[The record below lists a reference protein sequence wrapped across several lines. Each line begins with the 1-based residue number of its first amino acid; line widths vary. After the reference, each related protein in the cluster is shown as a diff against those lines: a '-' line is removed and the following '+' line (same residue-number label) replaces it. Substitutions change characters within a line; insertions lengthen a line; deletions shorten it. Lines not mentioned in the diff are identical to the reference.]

1 MRNQQHLILVKQ
13 LYEDSLVLSGRTDA
27 LSLTKAIVL
36 LDLSVELMLNNIVL
50 NLDPNFTVNE
60 TKGSEDIS
68 RKTLWGNAARAVRAA
83 NKGSLPEAREI
94 ANLHAL
100 RNLVQHSGT
109 QPSQSET
116 ERYFAAIRVM
126 FSTVFEN
133 VYELDFL
140 RFQIWDLV
148 ANNDLREWLRDS
160 EVALIKG
167 HPEICI
173 AGCNYAHDL
182 IIGAI
187 RRFTKLRRFRG
198 SRIFSSTPLGPA
210 FGISYQAIREIEGM
224 AKRLDRELRAG
235 VEKFRSEIM
244 NEIEFLEDEVVAI
257 GVGLPLM
264 DTRRFQKIG
273 SVVYQSVA
281 LDGTIHIQSQI
292 GLENFD
298 EVRDGAGFM
307 LSYLSRLIR
316 LLEEAYPGV
325 LTSVRI
331 ELPLKKQSIWQVVEN
346 NDSNPTP
353 E

>member
-1 MRNQQHLILVKQ
+1 LRTTVPGCGLRLKSDLPNNELRNAKSTAPDFGKTVIRRLTG
-13 LYEDSLVLSGRTDA
+13 LSGRPDA

-68 RKTLWGNAARAVRAA
+68 RKTLWGNAARAVRAT

-100 RNLVQHSGT
+100 RNLVQHSGN

-133 VYELDFL
+133 VYGLDFS

-160 EVALIKG
+160 EVALTKG

-173 AGCNYAHDL
+173 AGCNHAHDL

-187 RRFTKLRRFRG
+187 RRFTKLRRFR
-198 SRIFSSTPLGPA
+198 SSVSFHRPRLDQHMVFRI
-210 FGISYQAIREIEGM
+210 
-224 AKRLDRELRAG
+224 KRL
-235 VEKFRSEIM
+235 EK
-244 NEIEFLEDEVVAI
+244 
-257 GVGLPLM
+257 
-264 DTRRFQKIG
+264 
-273 SVVYQSVA
+273 
-281 LDGTIHIQSQI
+281 
-292 GLENFD
+292 
-298 EVRDGAGFM
+298 
-307 LSYLSRLIR
+307 
-316 LLEEAYPGV
+316 
-325 LTSVRI
+325 
-331 ELPLKKQSIWQVVEN
+331 
-346 NDSNPTP
+346 
-353 E
+353 